1 MMARRTAGRLGDGG
15 GPGIQARIFPRPRR
29 ALPSKATML
38 QVGEGH
44 AGHQRVPVQASPGP
58 ALEVAQAQF
67 LFELLVSLLADP
79 ACLDGGCQC
88 AQIGLRREIG
98 EIVFLFAAIPVFA
111 DEPNFLAR

>member
-38 QVGEGH
+38 QIGKRET
-44 AGHQRVPVQASPGP
+44 GHQRVPVQTSPGP
-58 ALEVAQAQF
+58 TLKVAEAQL

-79 ACLDGGCQC
+79 ACLIAAASARSEVRGGRL
-88 AQIGLRREIG
+88 LR
-98 EIVFLFAAIPVFA
+98 
-111 DEPNFLAR
+111 